1 MAVSALPID
10 ALIPEILARVREFR
24 AVVVTAAPGAGK
36 TTRVPPA
43 LAADGPV
50 IVLQPRRIAAR
61 SLASRIASEQGWTIG
76 GEVGWHVRF
85 ERQFGPKTAVLFATE
100 GILTARLQ
108 QDPLLGDFRT
118 IILDEFHERSVHAD
132 LGIALAK
139 QAWLA
144 RSDLRLVVMSA
155 TLDAA
160 AVSAYLAGCPIV
172 NVPGS
177 SHPLEIRYAPG
188 VPLPEAVQASLR
200 ERAGQVLCFLPGA
213 GEIARARRELA
224 TDVEVVE
231 LHGSLDSAAQDA
243 AIASTPRRRI
253 VLATNIAET
262 SLTVPGITAV
272 IDSGFQKVARYDP
285 DRAVDSLET
294 ERISQ
299 DAADQRAGRAGRIGP
314 GLAIRLWHQAD
325 RLRAHREPEIQRVDL
340 SGTVLDILGWG
351 GEPAAFEW
359 FEAPARDRVDAAL
372 ALLDRLG
379 AMRAG
384 RLTDAGRRMQRLPLN
399 PRLSAILLAASGARS
414 AALACAVLSERH
426 YQSHTVGARNQP
438 RAARARPPR
447 AIC

>member
-1 MAVSALPID
+1 M
-10 ALIPEILARVREFR
+10 
-24 AVVVTAAPGAGK
+24 
-36 TTRVPPA
+36 
-43 LAADGPV
+43 
-50 IVLQPRRIAAR
+50 
-61 SLASRIASEQGWTIG
+61 
-76 GEVGWHVRF
+76 
-85 ERQFGPKTAVLFATE
+85 
-100 GILTARLQ
+100 
-108 QDPLLGDFRT
+108 
-118 IILDEFHERSVHAD
+118 
-132 LGIALAK
+132 
-139 QAWLA
+139 
-144 RSDLRLVVMSA
+144 
-155 TLDAA
+155 
-160 AVSAYLAGCPIV
+160 
-172 NVPGS
+172 
-177 SHPLEIRYAPG
+177 
-188 VPLPEAVQASLR
+188 
-200 ERAGQVLCFLPGA
+200 
-213 GEIARARRELA
+213 
-224 TDVEVVE
+224 
-231 LHGSLDSAAQDA
+231 
-243 AIASTPRRRI
+243 
-253 VLATNIAET
+253 LATNIAET

-351 GEPAAFEW
+351 GEPGAFEW

-414 AALACAVLSERH
+414 AALACALLSERH
-426 YQSHTVGARNQP
+426 YQSRLRARNRP